1 VRKRDIARH
10 IPLLSRYVKYVE
22 TLERTLSQ
30 VVFSDVT
37 SLVETDVRD
46 AHGVPIPSDALRFM
60 ISGGES
66 DPDGFLRSGKQGAQL
81 VTDILAQQGTTLDQT
96 GKLLDLGCGCG
107 RIIRHLRQSGVEE
120 LHGCDCNAKAI
131 AWCQRFLDFGKFK
144 VNDLEPPL
152 PYPDRMFGLISAFSI
167 FTHFP
172 ERLQKRWM
180 DELHRVLAPG
190 GYLILTVQGRRFI
203 ETQGP
208 DKQAAF
214 HRGELVVVREGL
226 AGSNF
231 CAAFHPERYVRKTLA
246 GSFDVVQII
255 AGGAQTCGHQDVY
268 LLRVPQSSA
277 SCRARRMTA

>member
-1 VRKRDIARH
+1 VRNRDIGRH

-22 TLERTLSQ
+22 TLERILSQ

-37 SLVETDVRD
+37 ALVETDVRD
-46 AHGVPIPSDALRFM
+46 ADGVPIPSDALRFM

-66 DPDGFLRSGKQGAQL
+66 DPHGFLTSGKQGAQL
-81 VTDILAQQGTTLDQT
+81 VTDILAQQGTRLDQT

-107 RIIRHLRQSGVEE
+107 RIIRHLGQSGAEE
-120 LHGCDCNAKAI
+120 LHGCDCNAKSI
-131 AWCQRFLDFGKFK
+131 AWCQRYLDFAKFK

-152 PYPDRMFGLISAFSI
+152 PYPDQMFGLIYAFSI

-172 ERLQKRWM
+172 ERLQQRWM
-180 DELHRVLAPG
+180 DELRRVLAPG
-190 GYLILTVQGRRFI
+190 GYLLLTVQGRRFMK
-203 ETQGP
+203 TQGP

-214 HRGELVVVREGL
+214 RRGELVVVRDGL

-231 CAAFHPERYVRKTLA
+231 CAAFHPERYVRETLA
-246 GSFDVVQII
+246 DSFDVVQFI

-268 LLRVPQSSA
+268 LLRAPQSTA
-277 SCRARRMTA
+277 SWRARKKTA